1 MANALLSVKS
11 TTISALAPL
20 LLAAVMLLAP
30 ARCGL
35 RLGVRRPRRREPRS
49 PATFLLEKLIPNS
62 YHHPGGD
69 PTRPRRNSTSGGI
82 GLDSSVVLHGV
93 SAFALPA
100 VMAPAFLPELVSYL
114 EGATAALLTAAAAAL
129 LLTQY
134 ALPYFINSPR
144 PQTDVAPPE
153 KTSHPRSCVPTFFLL
168 SLNSEGCA
176 LRREATWGV

>member
-30 ARCGL
+30 LAAGYAWVSGGHADESHVHRHH
-35 RLGVRRPRRREPRS
+35 
-49 PATFLLEKLIPNS
+49 LLEKLIPNS
-62 YHHPGGD
+62 YHHPVEL
-69 PTRPRRNSTSGGI
+69 PSSEENSTFGRV

-153 KTSHPRSCVPTFFLL
+153 RPPTP
-168 SLNSEGCA
+168 
-176 LRREATWGV
+176 